1 MPDASPTG
9 FPNPTATPAWGS
21 MIDTLNT
28 DASINTSGLIT
39 AGVFIAAVLCFMIG
53 VSQMSRAPKMSYAK
67 LGTEGAAMGSG
78 MFWVGLGLLGTVAV
92 LIRLFG
98 AGVTSVVTG

>member
-1 MPDASPTG
+1 MPDASPTT
-9 FPNPTATPAWGS
+9 FPNPTATPAWAS
-21 MIDTLNT
+21 LT
-28 DASINTSGLIT
+28 DAASTGASINTSGLVT
-39 AGVFIAAVLCFMIG
+39 AGIVIVAILCFMIG